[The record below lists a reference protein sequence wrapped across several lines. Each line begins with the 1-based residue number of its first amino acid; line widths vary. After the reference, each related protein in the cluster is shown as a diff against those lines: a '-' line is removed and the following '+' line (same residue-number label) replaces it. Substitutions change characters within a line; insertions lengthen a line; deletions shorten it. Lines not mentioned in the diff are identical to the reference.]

1 MADQRF
7 FDGGKALFQQDVG
20 RNFFAKANKGT
31 DNIHAHGDGMRA
43 VEDVCGLKRAM
54 LREDP
59 RERSAAPATRGGL
72 WYRSLRCQSLGLLF
86 AQLETEVFRKARLV
100 ALNRLIEA
108 ESLNSV
114 NARQVRIQNDALT
127 THVVDDAI
135 DGRHKFSGIFH
146 RKQREGPKAAEAGR

>member
-1 MADQRF
+1 
-7 FDGGKALFQQDVG
+7 
-20 RNFFAKANKGT
+20 
-31 DNIHAHGDGMRA
+31 
-43 VEDVCGLKRAM
+43 
-54 LREDP
+54 
-59 RERSAAPATRGGL
+59 
-72 WYRSLRCQSLGLLF
+72 
-86 AQLETEVFRKARLV
+86 LETEVFRKARLV